1 MNKAKNFEEFESAL
15 KLLGIPRFNIVYGD
29 RYDNIFY
36 MSNARLSVRDPNIN
50 WKELVIGDK
59 SSLILNEYHPYEDL
73 PKILNPSSGYLF
85 NTNNSPFNSTR
96 SDLNLLEKD
105 FNTTFNFK
113 EKENNRSQRFMDLI
127 SEFDKIDYS
136 DFKKIKYDQ
145 KYPDSIHFIGNISN
159 IFSFK
164 KNKFSGLEDILTLI
178 QNWNREGDYDNL
190 GAAQWSMYYSFIGDL
205 LEENNIEVEDE
216 ISDNLH
222 ELALRKA
229 KKYLI
234 KHFGKVDI
242 LLGQLQR
249 HVRGDKDLPI
259 SGMIDMIAPSYVVN
273 YEDGKYRAV
282 SGESYIMLV
291 KYDKDNVEI
300 ETILPY
306 GNSNDN
312 QSVHYTD
319 QMEMYINKELKRM
332 TLDKKKIFEE
342 AVKIYNPN

>member
-1 MNKAKNFEEFESAL
+1 
-15 KLLGIPRFNIVYGD
+15 
-29 RYDNIFY
+29 
-36 MSNARLSVRDPNIN
+36 
-50 WKELVIGDK
+50 
-59 SSLILNEYHPYEDL
+59 
-73 PKILNPSSGYLF
+73 
-85 NTNNSPFNSTR
+85 
-96 SDLNLLEKD
+96 
-105 FNTTFNFK
+105 
-113 EKENNRSQRFMDLI
+113 
-127 SEFDKIDYS
+127 
-136 DFKKIKYDQ
+136 
-145 KYPDSIHFIGNISN
+145 
-159 IFSFK
+159 
-164 KNKFSGLEDILTLI
+164 
-178 QNWNREGDYDNL
+178 
-190 GAAQWSMYYSFIGDL
+190 MYYSFIGDL

-273 YEDGKYRAV
+273 YKDGKYRAV